1 MIRKRIR
8 VVEGSC
14 SHCRRRRVVCDLQ
27 KPACRKCVT
36 SQHSCDYEAKALKWV
51 NGAAIK
57 GPRAPVKASGTA
69 HGRPLSLTPAL
80 HDEQLVSYFENMVLP
95 RFNLSTA
102 PLSADVHAIRND
114 PALWNVILTIAAAHF
129 KLYGKVTLSYTTLA
143 TRKARLDVMTQ
154 YRKRLENTSTSSFD
168 AQYLFMTA
176 GYLCLL
182 DGVIEPSE
190 EATAS
195 LIHLDGGKAILD
207 RWNHLPETMLTR
219 KGLQAHLLS
228 NFATVDL
235 FRCILRGQMPY
246 FESRLWAKFAT
257 IDCWWG
263 NLPVGDQF
271 LTIMATFSDLA
282 LIGCSK
288 RPRGHRG
295 SISEVLDSTEA
306 LGMEELNQRSMTAAP
321 EEHADQYA
329 EPWAL
334 FCSAYRVSTVI
345 YVYRALLG
353 LPKTDRAVQ
362 NMVHEGVHALC
373 GKQLQGKLSSCLL
386 FPTLIIGANC
396 ISSEQQIR
404 IRGGLSQTASYLS
417 FGNVQILS
425 RFLEHVWNKPQM
437 SVDWW
442 DTFDDLPDNSFIF

>member
-1 MIRKRIR
+1 M
-8 VVEGSC
+8 
-14 SHCRRRRVVCDLQ
+14 
-27 KPACRKCVT
+27 
-36 SQHSCDYEAKALKWV
+36 
-51 NGAAIK
+51 
-57 GPRAPVKASGTA
+57 
-69 HGRPLSLTPAL
+69 GRPLSLTPAL

-95 RFNLSTA
+95 RFNLSNA
-102 PLSADVHAIRND
+102 SLSADVHAIKNY
-114 PALWNVILTIAAAHF
+114 PALWNVILTIAASHF
-129 KLYGKVTLSYTTLA
+129 NLYGKVTLSYSTLA
-143 TRKARLDVMTQ
+143 TRKARLKVITQ
-154 YRKRLENTSTSSFD
+154 YRKQLENISMSSFD

-190 EATAS
+190 DATAS

-207 RWNHLPETMLTR
+207 RWNQLPEMMLSR
-219 KGLQAHLLS
+219 AGLQAHLLS

-235 FRCILRGQMPY
+235 FHCILRGQMPY
-246 FESRLWAKFAT
+246 FESGLWANFAT

-288 RPRGHRG
+288 RPREQR
-295 SISEVLDSTEA
+295 SSLSEVSDWPEA
-306 LGMEELNQRSMTAAP
+306 LEMEQLYPGPMIAATK
-321 EEHADQYA
+321 EYAGQYA

-353 LPKTDRAVQ
+353 LRKTDRAVQ
-362 NMVHEGVHALC
+362 NMVLEGVNTLC

-396 ISSEQQIR
+396 TSTEQQSR
-404 IRGGLSQTASYLS
+404 IRRGLSQTASYLS
-417 FGNVQILS
+417 FGSMQILS
-425 RFLEHVWNKPQM
+425 RFLEHVWSKPQM